1 MTLGGDGCYFAQ
13 YGCPKHGIHRVGFIR
28 DVWAEAHQNAANDE
42 QACLSRALS
51 QWIYCGSSLSSP
63 IVSIYRPTGNIL
75 HITSLYRPMDNIL
88 YIVRLYRPTGNILH
102 IPVAS
107 IYRPTGNI
115 LYISCLYRW
124 TDRYPYL

>member
-1 MTLGGDGCYFAQ
+1 MALGGDGCYFAQ

-42 QACLSRALS
+42 QACLSRALPE
-51 QWIYCGSSLSSP
+51 WIYCGSSLSSP
-63 IVSIYRPTGNIL
+63 IVS
-75 HITSLYRPMDNIL
+75 
-88 YIVRLYRPTGNILH
+88 VYRPTGNILH

-115 LYISCLYRW
+115 FYISSLYRW